1 MRTENIWI
9 KYIALKKW
17 NTERNFS
24 NEIIRIFHIFKRFF
38 SYLLIRLFLIC
49 VNCSKFSGANKFLSV
64 IRPVPQNNLSEARE
78 AGNMQK
84 ISFAIVDSKEKVVC
98 DSLYRILGAHVF

>member
-1 MRTENIWI
+1 MENIWI

-24 NEIIRIFHIFKRFF
+24 YEIIWILVHNYKFF

-49 VNCSKFSGANKFLSV
+49 VKCSKFSGANKFLSV
-64 IRPVPQNNLSEARE
+64 VIIRPVPLNNLSDARE

-84 ISFAIVDSKEKVVC
+84 IAFAIVDSKGNRLWF
-98 DSLYRILGAHVF
+98 SL